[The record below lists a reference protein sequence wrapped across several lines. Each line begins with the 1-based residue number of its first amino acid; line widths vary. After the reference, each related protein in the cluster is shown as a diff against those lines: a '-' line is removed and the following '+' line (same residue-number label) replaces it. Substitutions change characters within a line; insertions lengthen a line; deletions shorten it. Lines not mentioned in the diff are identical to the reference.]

1 MESSPRERKR
11 ERLRALF
18 SHKASK
24 AKQDSCGISVQG
36 SSTSQST
43 KPDSASIPTS
53 AVKVNTGS
61 GSVPNSTEEAR
72 SIKTSSSAGAQAL
85 NVQSS
90 LWDITLQKLSLEER
104 AAVQQT
110 SLNSKL
116 EIVEQLHG
124 VVQQKRDECREKQW
138 KFRFQGQEIIL
149 RDLAEKIIFG
159 LNKFKEIGDVAVN
172 FDPVHAALP
181 WAGVRFLLQ
190 VRLDLPF
197 T

>member
-1 MESSPRERKR
+1 MESSSRERKR
-11 ERLRALF
+11 ERLRSLF

-85 NVQSS
+85 NIQSS

-104 AAVQQT
+104 AAIQQT

-116 EIVEQLHG
+116 EIVNSYTVLFSRNEM
-124 VVQQKRDECREKQW
+124 
-138 KFRFQGQEIIL
+138 
-149 RDLAEKIIFG
+149 
-159 LNKFKEIGDVAVN
+159 N
-172 FDPVHAALP
+172 AARNNGNSVSKVERSSF
-181 WAGVRFLLQ
+181 AI
-190 VRLDLPF
+190 
-197 T
+197 

>member
-1 MESSPRERKR
+1 MESSSKR
-11 ERLRALF
+11 ERLRSLF

-104 AAVQQT
+104 AAIQQT
-110 SLNSKL
+110 TLNSKL
-116 EIVEQLHG
+116 EIVEKLHG